1 MRRPAKPNLR
11 PAAAG
16 TAEARQ
22 PDRDLA
28 EQGGDL
34 VGTVILDLTR
44 CSTEATHRPLGG
56 MVPALGRDDFLL
68 DESQKPPALQQGQ
81 AEIREVAKI
90 TGADDLHHIDA
101 SAKILNTGFHQ
112 PQNPTHP

>member
-1 MRRPAKPNLR
+1 MRRPAVPSLR
-11 PAAAG
+11 PTATGA
-16 TAEARQ
+16 AEARQ

-68 DESQKPPALQQGQ
+68 DESQKTLTLRQGQ
-81 AEIREVAKI
+81 AEIREIAKI
-90 TGADDLHHIDA
+90 TGADDLQHINA
-101 SAKILNTGFHQ
+101 LARTLNTGFHQ
-112 PQNPTHP
+112 PQNPSHP